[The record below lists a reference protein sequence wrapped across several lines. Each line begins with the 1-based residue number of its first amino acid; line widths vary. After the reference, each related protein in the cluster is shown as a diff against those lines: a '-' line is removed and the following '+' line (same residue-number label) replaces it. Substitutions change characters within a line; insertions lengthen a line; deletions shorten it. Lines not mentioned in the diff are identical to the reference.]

1 MLVTVYHHY
10 FQIFQDGSFL
20 WNYWGQL
27 HNWDHAFDR
36 STPGPFFSST
46 NHKSFVSSQKVFI
59 SVFLLSFSLLFE
71 LDSNISKIRWI
82 YPRYICVPGIT
93 TFSSSGSSNV
103 QQHEGHDESDGYQDA
118 HDDHGQP
125 LPDRP

>member
-1 MLVTVYHHY
+1 M
-10 FQIFQDGSFL
+10 F
-20 WNYWGQL
+20 
-27 HNWDHAFDR
+27 
-36 STPGPFFSST
+36 
-46 NHKSFVSSQKVFI
+46 
-59 SVFLLSFSLLFE
+59 
-71 LDSNISKIRWI
+71 KIRWI

-93 TFSSSGSSNV
+93 AFLSSGSSDV